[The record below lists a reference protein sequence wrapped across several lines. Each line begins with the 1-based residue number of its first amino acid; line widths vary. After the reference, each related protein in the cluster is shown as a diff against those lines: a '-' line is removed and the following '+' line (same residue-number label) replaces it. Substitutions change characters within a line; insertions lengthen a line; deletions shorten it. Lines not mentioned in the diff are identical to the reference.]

1 MTQEVMALRLI
12 TVLLALLLLLSFPI
26 SCKKDTEQ
34 APLLQIYALD
44 VGQGDSLLLRSKG
57 TNILIDAGPEQYQEL
72 LCLRL
77 EQLGVEKIDLAIF
90 THPDED
96 HIGGADGVLE
106 KFAVSE
112 VWINGAQSKEACYEV
127 LMGAISKSKTK
138 LLSVKDG
145 DARQIHELLSFYV
158 FAPLDG
164 EAEGGN
170 EDSIVLRMQCGQIS
184 AIFTGDA
191 GVETEQALLARY
203 GKAHLDCDIYKV
215 GHHGSN
221 TSSSQAFVEALSPQY
236 ALICCGRGNAFGHPH
251 GEVLATLN
259 SINTQI
265 LRTDLLGEILI
276 ESDGERIWQK

>member
-1 MTQEVMALRLI
+1 M
-12 TVLLALLLLLSFPI
+12 
-26 SCKKDTEQ
+26 
-34 APLLQIYALD
+34 QIYVLD
-44 VGQGDSLLLRSKG
+44 VGQGDSLLLRSEG
-57 TNILIDAGPEQYQEL
+57 TNILIDAGPEQAQEI

-77 EQLGVEKIDLAIF
+77 EQLGVDKIDLAIF

-106 KFAVSE
+106 RFSVKE
-112 VWINGAQSKEACYEV
+112 VWINGAQSKEACFDA
-127 LMGAISKSKTK
+127 LMKAISKNETK
-138 LLSVKDG
+138 LVSVRDG
-145 DARQIHELLSFYV
+145 DARQINDALSFYV
-158 FAPLDG
+158 MAPASL

-170 EDSIVLRMQCGQIS
+170 EDSIVLRMQCGKIS

-236 ALICCGRGNAFGHPH
+236 ALISCGRGNAFGHPH
-251 GEVLATLN
+251 GEVLAVLEEN
-259 SINTQI
+259 DAQI
-265 LRTDLLGEILI
+265 LRTDLLGEILL
-276 ESDGERIWQK
+276 ESDGETIWQK

>member
-57 TNILIDAGPEQYQEL
+57 INILIDAGPEQYQEL

-77 EQLGVEKIDLAIF
+77 EQLEVDKIDLAIF

-112 VWINGAQSKEACYEV
+112 VWINGAQSEEACYKA

-158 FAPLDG
+158 FSPLGDD
-164 EAEGGN
+164 AEGGN

-259 SINTQI
+259 AINAQI